1 MSQSPTARA
10 ANLDALD
17 EPIEVD
23 CYTGPNIISTLPSEL
38 LSLIFHFHA
47 LEELPQLK
55 IGTGSSKL
63 GWIGVTH
70 VCRHW
75 RQVALNDS
83 SLWARITIPEIMPTP
98 KWILEMLVRSRNAS
112 LVLHLDSNNPENK
125 DILSKLPPHISH
137 TRRLT
142 LRQLSPFVQASRV
155 VREICALEAPALEH
169 FEVDV
174 AVVQPVRV
182 TFHELGGTMLFK
194 GRAPKLRTISLSQI
208 TIPWSLIPPGQL
220 TQLKID
226 LDSVEREINPD
237 TSPPID
243 MNQLIDLLI
252 NSPGLQVLVFKIC
265 PLTMVSQVSYGRSI
279 HLPHLSSLYLGG
291 PTSHVTDLLGM
302 LKFPSSATI
311 RLGCNSKVPS
321 RNDGVILPLI
331 SAHFH
336 NPVPTEFKTF
346 RVAVTRFDRQI
357 DVAASIACPKS
368 TSSGYYYS
376 SDVLEDDTDIPVQLT
391 LSFWLAELDILG
403 QVCHMLPISN
413 IEYLS
418 IHHHDEFLVADW
430 YALFQHC
437 KKVTTIHARGDGAIN
452 LLQALAPPEDTD
464 ATMGMQVE
472 AETND
477 AADAQGTS
485 TPFPKLTCMLLENLN
500 LGAHMHPSTTLYDI
514 IMNAL
519 RQRKMS
525 KMPLKVLCLDRCII
539 TADYVNGLE
548 KHVEEFWWDGDSK
561 SYNEWGDDDHY
572 GWGSL
577 APADN

>member
-1 MSQSPTARA
+1 M
-10 ANLDALD
+10 DY
-17 EPIEVD
+17 
-23 CYTGPNIISTLPSEL
+23 YTGPDIISTLPPEL
-38 LSLIFHFHA
+38 LSRIFRFHA
-47 LEELPQLK
+47 LEELPRFDLG
-55 IGTGSSKL
+55 IGCSKL
-63 GWIGVTH
+63 GWIRVTH

-83 SLWARITIPEIMPTP
+83 SLWARITIPEFPPLP
-98 KWILEMLVRSRNAS
+98 KWIPEMLVRSRNAP
-112 LVLHLDSNNPENK
+112 LVLHFDSNDPSNK

-137 TRRLT
+137 TRKLL
-142 LRQLSPFVQASRV
+142 LRGLSRFVYPSRV
-155 VREICALEAPALEH
+155 VREICASEAPALEH

-174 AVVQPVRV
+174 AVAQPVRV

-194 GRAPKLRTISLSQI
+194 GQAPKLRTVSLSQI
-208 TIPWSLIPPGQL
+208 ALPWSLIPPGQL
-220 TQLKID
+220 TQLKIN
-226 LDSVEREINPD
+226 LFSIERELNPD
-237 TSPPID
+237 TSSSID

-252 NSPGLQVLVFKIC
+252 NSPGLQVLVLKIC
-265 PLTMVSQVSYGRSI
+265 PLTMVSQVLYGRSI

-311 RLGCNSKVPS
+311 RLGCNSKDPS

-346 RVAVTRFDRQI
+346 RVAVTRMDRQI

-368 TSSGYYYS
+368 TSSGYYYG

-391 LSFWLAELDILG
+391 LTFWLAKLDILG
-403 QVCHMLPISN
+403 QVCSMLPISN
-413 IEYLS
+413 IAFLS

-452 LLQALAPPEDTD
+452 LLQALAPPGDTD
-464 ATMGMQVE
+464 TTMGMQVE

-477 AADAQGTS
+477 TADAQGTT
-485 TPFPKLTCMLLENLN
+485 TPFPKLTCMLLENLD
-500 LGAHMHPSTTLYDI
+500 LGTDMPPSTTLYDI

-519 RQRKMS
+519 RQRKMN

-572 GWGSL
+572 DWGSL
-577 APADN
+577 APTGD